1 MVLLTPIA
9 LSIIMRRS
17 IAFPASLCP
26 NAESDY
32 TELMRLGSALL
43 LSLVFCGFAFP
54 AAEPSPRDIL
64 ATLNG
69 LRLDSEHVYK
79 LSAEDRIELHQG
91 DLVITFERG
100 KLVFFQPFEGHV
112 TGFVFSGD
120 GHALALPRDP
130 VEKQQMARFLGTP
143 VLDQGFVSIY
153 ARFTDDT
160 AQDLLGQLN
169 RASIQ
174 PTSDPAFTALWL
186 PQLERFNPTHSLRI
200 LFEKYTSNPSHFFH
214 AGLDGIL
221 TGPFDA
227 LVDDTRRENFMLG
240 QGRMANKINYYDVW
254 TSYALPG
261 FSPPQFPFHATH
273 YQINTT
279 VRNDNSLE
287 GDSSVDFRAS
297 ASADRVLFVELS
309 RALKVDSI
317 SLAGENLVFFQN
329 EGITE
334 QQLRSRGDDTLCV
347 FLPRPMDPGGTFTL
361 RFHYRGNV
369 IENYGNSVLYVGA
382 RESWY
387 PHSGDSSE
395 FAAYDLTFRWPKH
408 LRLVATGEKSAERED
423 GEFMEAHWK
432 SSLPVAEAG
441 FNLGE
446 YAFTSLSSGNHV
458 VEVYA
463 NKLLEQAILARL
475 ERQQQP
481 AEPSLLS
488 RPLGDVNQTSGIM
501 APPPPSPA
509 DALNS
514 LAREVNSSITF
525 FERYNGSFPFPRLA
539 VSQIPGTFGQGWPG
553 LLYLSTFSFLPPE
566 TQELAGIN
574 SSSQEMYTDI
584 MPVHEVAHQW
594 WGNVVGW
601 SSYRDQWITEGL
613 AVYLSLLYADSQ
625 KMPDRTL
632 LAWLTRYRK
641 RLSTKPFDSDLAP
654 ADIGPV
660 TMGTRLSSSKSPD
673 AYDVVAYSKGAWIF
687 HMLREMMRDSKSH
700 DPDARFIALLHT
712 LITKYAQKALT
723 TEQLQKEVEAVMTPN
738 MDLEGGRSMEW
749 FFEEFVRGTGIPRYK
764 LEFTARKT
772 DKGYQVRGKLLQSG
786 VPHSFIAP
794 VPLYAGGV
802 AGHSVFLGTVEAA
815 GEQTSFSLHSPV
827 DPHKLLID
835 PHMTL
840 FCLPE

>member
-1 MVLLTPIA
+1 
-9 LSIIMRRS
+9 
-17 IAFPASLCP
+17 
-26 NAESDY
+26 
-32 TELMRLGSALL
+32 MRLGEAIPATLSPHAENDYTQYMRFCCALMVSVL
-43 LSLVFCGFAFP
+43 LCGLALP
-54 AAEPSPRDIL
+54 AAEPSPRDVL
-64 ATLNG
+64 ASLNA
-69 LRLDSEHVYK
+69 LRLDGNQVYT
-79 LSAEDRIELHQG
+79 LSAGDRIELRLG
-91 DLVITFERG
+91 DLILTFERG
-100 KLVFFQPFEGHV
+100 KLAFFQPFEDRI
-112 TGFVFSGD
+112 TGFVFSGE

-130 VEKQQMARFLGTP
+130 VEKQQLARFLGAP

-160 AQDLLGQLN
+160 ARDLLNQLS

-174 PTSDPAFTALWL
+174 PAADSAFAALWL

-200 LFEKYTSNPSHFFH
+200 LFERYTLTARHFFH
-214 AGLDGIL
+214 AGLDGIQ
-221 TGPFDA
+221 TGPFDV
-227 LVDDTRRENFMLG
+227 LLDDTRRENFMLG
-240 QGRMANKINYYDVW
+240 QPRVANKIDYYDVW
-254 TSYALPG
+254 TSYTLPG
-261 FSPPQFPFHATH
+261 FSPPQVPFHAVH
-273 YQINTT
+273 YQIDTTIRTDNT
-279 VRNDNSLE
+279 LE

-297 ASADRVLFVELS
+297 SPGDRVLFVQLS

-317 SLAGENLVFFQN
+317 SLSGESLVFFQN

-347 FLPRPMDPGGTFTL
+347 FLPRAMDAGSTFTL
-361 RFHYRGNV
+361 HFHYRGNV

-387 PHSGDSSE
+387 PHSGDAAE
-395 FAAYDLTFRWPKH
+395 FANYDLAFHWPKH
-408 LRLVATGEKSAERED
+408 LRLVATGEKSGERED
-423 GEFMEAHWK
+423 GELMQAHWK
-432 SSLPVAEAG
+432 SNLPVAEAG

-463 NKLLEQAILARL
+463 NKLLEQAILSRL
-475 ERQQQP
+475 ERQRVP
-481 AEPSLLS
+481 AEQSLLS
-488 RPLGDVNQTSGIM
+488 RSPLGIGQTSGVLT
-501 APPPPSPA
+501 PPPPSPA
-509 DALNS
+509 DALNF

-525 FERYNGSFPFPRLA
+525 FERYSGPFPFPRLA

-566 TQELAGIN
+566 TQELAGYN
-574 SSSQEMYTDI
+574 STSQETFTDI

-613 AVYLSLLYADSQ
+613 AVYLSLLYSDSQ

-632 LAWLTRYRK
+632 LAWLARYRK
-641 RLSTKPFDSDLAP
+641 RLSTKPLDSDVAP
-654 ADIGPV
+654 ADVGPV

-673 AYDVVAYSKGAWIF
+673 AYEVVAYSKGAWIF
-687 HMLREMMRDSKSH
+687 HMIRGMLRDSKAK

-712 LITKYAQKALT
+712 LAAKYAQKPLS
-723 TEQLQKEVEAVMTPN
+723 TEQLQKEVEAVMTRS

-749 FFEEFVRGTGIPRYK
+749 FFEEFVRGTGIPRYRV
-764 LEFTARKT
+764 EFTARKT
-772 DKGYQVRGKLLQSG
+772 DQGYQVRGKLFQSG

-794 VPLYAGGV
+794 VPLYTGSV
-802 AGHSVFLGTVEAA
+802 AARSVFLGTVQAI
-815 GEQTSFSLHSPV
+815 GEETSFSFNSPV
-827 DPHKLLID
+827 DPHKVLID

-840 FCLPE
+840 LCVAE